1 MHFFLDDSDPPLHWQ
16 CLRVSQY
23 KRNIIKF
30 MRLVRPSGVRTLD
43 MHARALEIKTQGVEL
58 FLNSFKKLN
67 R

>member
-1 MHFFLDDSDPPLHWQ
+1 
-16 CLRVSQY
+16 
-23 KRNIIKF
+23 

-67 R
+67 RWVVYCQYIFPDTFVYPYPIFAC